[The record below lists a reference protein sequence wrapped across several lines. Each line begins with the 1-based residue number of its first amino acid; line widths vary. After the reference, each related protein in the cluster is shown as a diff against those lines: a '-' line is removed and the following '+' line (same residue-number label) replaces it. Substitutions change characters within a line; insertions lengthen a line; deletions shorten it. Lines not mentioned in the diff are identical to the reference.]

1 MINAIYGKKI
11 GMTQIFDD
19 QDRIVPV
26 TVIQAEPNTV
36 CQVKTVDTD
45 GYEAVQMG
53 FGYIKPRRVNKPMQ
67 GHFDAQ
73 GAEPK
78 RYLREVRVENAGEY
92 KVGDEQT
99 VAAFADVKKVDVTGT
114 SKGKGFAGVMKRYG
128 FAGGP
133 GGQCVNTTDS
143 AVRLTHEPTGIVVTC
158 QNEKSQLQNKEA
170 AFRVLR
176 GKLYEREEQARAAE
190 LAELKGEKMDNS
202 FGSQIRNYVLY
213 PYRLIKDTR
222 SNIESG
228 NVDAA
233 LDGDIDQFVIG
244 YHRWRASQ

>member
-99 VAAFADVKKVDVTGT
+99 VAAFADVPRVQGPAPAWPHGLRHRHREEPRGCSHRRGAEPHPGQGCGARRQERHRPRPYGLIGT
-114 SKGKGFAGVMKRYG
+114 IG
-128 FAGGP
+128 
-133 GGQCVNTTDS
+133 
-143 AVRLTHEPTGIVVTC
+143 
-158 QNEKSQLQNKEA
+158 NKELQQLWQL
-170 AFRVLR
+170 LR
-176 GKLYEREEQARAAE
+176 LR
-190 LAELKGEKMDNS
+190 
-202 FGSQIRNYVLY
+202 
-213 PYRLIKDTR
+213 T
-222 SNIESG
+222 
-228 NVDAA
+228 
-233 LDGDIDQFVIG
+233 
-244 YHRWRASQ
+244 

>member
-78 RYLREVRVENAGEY
+78 R
-92 KVGDEQT
+92 
-99 VAAFADVKKVDVTGT
+99 
-114 SKGKGFAGVMKRYG
+114 
-128 FAGGP
+128 
-133 GGQCVNTTDS
+133 
-143 AVRLTHEPTGIVVTC
+143 
-158 QNEKSQLQNKEA
+158 
-170 AFRVLR
+170 
-176 GKLYEREEQARAAE
+176 
-190 LAELKGEKMDNS
+190 
-202 FGSQIRNYVLY
+202 
-213 PYRLIKDTR
+213 
-222 SNIESG
+222 
-228 NVDAA
+228 
-233 LDGDIDQFVIG
+233 
-244 YHRWRASQ
+244 

>member
-11 GMTQIFDD
+11 GMTQIFDEE
-19 QDRIVPV
+19 DRIVPV

-36 CQVKTVDTD
+36 CQVKTVATD

-53 FGYIKPRRVNKPMQ
+53 FGYIKPRRVNRPMQ
-67 GHFDAQ
+67 GHFDKQ

-128 FAGGP
+128 FRGGP
-133 GGQCVNTTDS
+133 ADASGGAGDEGIFFPAFCVHGVLS
-143 AVRLTHEPTGIVVTC
+143 PFVRRRQGCLDYYFAHNRRHYVIVAYVERVFHRKKPQITG
-158 QNEKSQLQNKEA
+158 
-170 AFRVLR
+170 
-176 GKLYEREEQARAAE
+176 
-190 LAELKGEKMDNS
+190 KG
-202 FGSQIRNYVLY
+202 
-213 PYRLIKDTR
+213 
-222 SNIESG
+222 
-228 NVDAA
+228 
-233 LDGDIDQFVIG
+233 
-244 YHRWRASQ
+244 